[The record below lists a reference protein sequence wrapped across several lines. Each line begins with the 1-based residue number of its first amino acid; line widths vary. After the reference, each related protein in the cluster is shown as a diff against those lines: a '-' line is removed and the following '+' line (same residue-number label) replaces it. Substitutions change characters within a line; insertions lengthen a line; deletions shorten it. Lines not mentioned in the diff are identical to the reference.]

1 MTIYGVSQ
9 SSGQQRRLRVERGGE
24 GVVLT
29 LIDHPAGAARD
40 RILVPPDGLL
50 AAITGR
56 APGGATVEGRSPPHG
71 ARKLLDVE
79 VRRNEVLLRVH
90 DGAGGGCDVA
100 VGLDDFQDALEGAI
114 G

>member
-9 SSGQQRRLRVERGGE
+9 SSGEERRLKVERGGE

-29 LIDHPAGAARD
+29 LFDHPGGAARE
-40 RILVPPDGLL
+40 RILVPPDALL
-50 AAITGR
+50 AAVTER

-79 VRRNEVLLRVH
+79 IRRNEVLLRVR
-90 DGAGGGCDVA
+90 DETGGGCDVA